1 MYFIKELDLHQHD
14 TQTVDQERDLVIVF
28 LSAVQYIY
36 EKANGLQ
43 PVPQYESWINNPG
56 KMNFMLSLVDEK
68 RIKTFLKEF
77 NDNFSRYK
85 DLDCF
90 TAINGFKTTKTRAA
104 ANYEKTSGERRV
116 FDISG
121 YLDLVTDEDGHIKPI
136 DKLRLVSRESEKG
149 QDLRRSLIDFKNIV
163 DSHGEE
169 ISR

>member
-1 MYFIKELDLHQHD
+1 MDFIKDLHQYD
-14 TQTVDQERDLVIVF
+14 TQTVDQERDLAIVF

-36 EKANGLQ
+36 EKAHGIQ
-43 PVPQYESWINNPG
+43 PVPQYERWITNPA
-56 KMNFMLSLVDEK
+56 KMNYVLPLVDEN
-68 RIKTFLKEF
+68 RIKTFLKDF

-104 ANYEKTSGERRV
+104 ANYEKASRERRV

-121 YLDLVTDEDGHIKPI
+121 YLDLVTDKAGHIKPI
-136 DKLRLVSRESEKG
+136 NELRLISRESEKG
-149 QDLRRSLIDFKNIV
+149 QDLRRSLVDFKNIV